1 MDSFLVFFV
10 VLFSFY
16 TEATWL
22 FVTTLMIIILS
33 LIGNLTS
40 GLLMLIPTHDKKQ
53 LPLAFTPKSL

>member
-22 FVTTLMIIILS
+22 FVATLMIIILS

-40 GLLMLIPTHDKKQ
+40 GLFDANSH
-53 LPLAFTPKSL
+53 S